1 LPQSLAGP
9 IALKIS
15 IVTPAPPRSRN
26 GNRNTATR
34 WAGFLRECGHSID
47 VEQQWSGAA
56 ADVLIALH
64 ARRSHDSIRA
74 YADAFPDRP
83 LVVVL
88 TGTDLY
94 RDIRTDAYARESLA
108 LATRL
113 VVLQEMGSRELP
125 RVLRSKV
132 STIYQS
138 AKPVAAP
145 PPLSSCFEVVVSGH
159 LRNEKDPFRAAAAL
173 EHVRADSR
181 IRVTHIGRAL
191 SDEMAQEAQLWMARE
206 PRYRW
211 LGELPHWRALR
222 VQARSRLMIVS
233 SIMEGGANVV
243 CEALACGVPVIA
255 SRIAGNVGMLGT
267 DYPGYFPVGNERAL
281 ARLLA
286 RAERNR
292 DYLGQLARACAK
304 RAPLVRPANERR
316 ALLRL
321 IGELSG
327 KAVSAAPRFRAA
339 A

>member
-1 LPQSLAGP
+1 
-9 IALKIS
+9 LKIS

-34 WAGFLRECGHSID
+34 WAGFLRECGHSIM

-64 ARRSHDSIRA
+64 ARRSHASIRA

-94 RDIRTDAYARESLA
+94 RDIRTDPEAQASLA

-125 RVLRSKV
+125 QRFRHKV
-132 STIYQS
+132 RTIYQS
-138 AKPVAAP
+138 ASPVVAP
-145 PPLSSCFEVVVSGH
+145 APLSSCFEVVVSGH
-159 LRNEKDPFRAAAAL
+159 LRGEKDPFRAAGAL
-173 EHVRADSR
+173 GHLPSDSR
-181 IRVTHIGRAL
+181 IRVTHIGAAL
-191 SDEMAQEAQLWMARE
+191 SEAMAGEAQLWMKRE

-243 CEALACGVPVIA
+243 CEALACGVPVVA
-255 SRIAGNVGMLGT
+255 SRIRGNVGMLGA

-286 RAERNR
+286 RAEGDRA
-292 DYLGQLARACAK
+292 YLGQLARACAK
-304 RAPLVRPANERR
+304 RAPLVKPANERR
-316 ALLRL
+316 ALVAL
-321 IGELSG
+321 IAEVAG
-327 KAVSAAPRFRAA
+327 KSVRAAPRLQAA